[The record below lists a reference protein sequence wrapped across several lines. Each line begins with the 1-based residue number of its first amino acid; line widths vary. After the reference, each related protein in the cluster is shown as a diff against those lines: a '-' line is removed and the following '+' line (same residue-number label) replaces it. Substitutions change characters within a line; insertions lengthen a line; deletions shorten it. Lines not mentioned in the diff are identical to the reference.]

1 MPDPREVANEPLDPD
16 LGTASEQLKAR
27 APRAEGRILAVI
39 SVGGVIGAVGRYE
52 AGVWWPT
59 RSDALPWT
67 TLGINVLGSALL
79 AVVIVVAAELWT
91 DKPWLRPFLGT
102 GVLGGFTTFS
112 TFALDNRR
120 LLSNGHAALAV
131 SYLAGTLL
139 ACAAATWLGGVAAR
153 AAFRRWSR

>member
-1 MPDPREVANEPLDPD
+1 MPDPREGAAEPLDPD
-16 LGTASEQLKAR
+16 LGTPDEQVKAR
-27 APRAEGRILAVI
+27 AANAEGRVLAVI

-52 AGVWWPT
+52 AGEWWPT
-59 RSDALPWT
+59 RSDAFPWT

-91 DKPWLRPFLGT
+91 DKPWLRLFLGT

-120 LLSNGHAALAV
+120 LLSNGHTNVALG
-131 SYLAGTLL
+131 YLASTLL
-139 ACAAATWLGGVAAR
+139 ACAAATWLGGAAAR
-153 AAFRRWSR
+153 AAFTRRSR

>member
-1 MPDPREVANEPLDPD
+1 MPDPRGVAGEPLDPD
-16 LGTASEQLKAR
+16 LGTAIEQLKAR
-27 APRAEGRILAVI
+27 AARAEGRILAVI
-39 SVGGVIGAVGRYE
+39 SLGGVIGAVGRYE
-52 AGVWWPT
+52 AGLWWPT
-59 RSDALPWT
+59 RSDAMPWT

-79 AVVIVVAAELWT
+79 AVVIVVATELWT
-91 DKPWLRPFLGT
+91 DRPWLRPFLGT

-120 LLSNGHAALAV
+120 LLSNGHASVAA
-131 SYLAGTLL
+131 SYIASTLL